1 MGHEHGPSAGR
12 YDWPFRIGIALNI
25 GFVVVEV
32 VFGLLADSL
41 ALLAD
46 AGHNLSDVLGLFL
59 AAGAYYLMRR
69 RPTERHTYGW
79 RASSILA
86 ALANALLLL
95 VAVGAIGW
103 EAIGRIGEPGAVSSS
118 TIIWVAA
125 LGTVVNGLTAALFM
139 RGRKEDLNIQGAFI
153 HMAADAGVSLGV
165 VVAGFAIQA
174 TGWTW
179 LDPAVNLAIAI
190 VILATTWRLLRESL
204 HLAMG
209 GVPSGIDVQA
219 VRSYLRELPGVEAV
233 HDLHV
238 WAMSTTESA
247 LTAHLVKPDPKGD
260 DKLLAEAS
268 EVLHERFDIDHTTIQ
283 WERGEDASCQASC
296 E

>member
-1 MGHEHGPSAGR
+1 MSHEHGLSPGR
-12 YDWPFRIGIALNI
+12 YDWPFRIGIALNV

-69 RPTERHTYGW
+69 RPDERHTYGW
-79 RASSILA
+79 GASSILA
-86 ALANALLLL
+86 AVANALLLL

-103 EAIGRIGEPGAVSSS
+103 EAIRRFGEPAAVSTS

-125 LGTVVNGLTAALFM
+125 VGTVINGVTAALFV

-165 VVAGFAIQA
+165 VAAGLAMQA

-179 LDPAVNLAIAI
+179 LDPAVSLAIAAA
-190 VILATTWRLLRESL
+190 ILATTWGLLRESL

-219 VRSYLRELPGVEAV
+219 VRSYLRDLPGVEAV
-233 HDLHV
+233 HDLHI
-238 WAMSTTESA
+238 WAMSTTGSA
-247 LTAHLVKPDPKGD
+247 LTAHLVKPDPEGD
-260 DKLLAEAS
+260 DALLAEAT
-268 EVLHERFDIDHTTIQ
+268 EALHRRFGIEHTTIQ
-283 WERGEDASCQASC
+283 WERGQDAACQAPC